1 MQKMIEQELLQ
12 QATDKWAE
20 IKNKDPNEL
29 IKSLDIISE
38 LLLHPKLTLKIA
50 ESLRPILIDLVS
62 RWSLQLNIDNYNNTK
77 SNQLFSNKEY
87 FLRIEKVA
95 LAFTQLLPITPQL
108 LSIVYN
114 MSVTQQ
120 EIALEYWT
128 CSSKS
133 HHIINYLELENGE
146 IIDVRMLRLFDEIS
160 NAKKQHSLLLD
171 CENNNNNVLSLFD
184 DISFLLTLKALKV
197 DAVPSK
203 MQKMIEQELLQQA
216 TDKWAEIKN
225 KDPNELIK
233 SLDIISELLLHPK
246 LTLKI
251 AESLRP
257 ILIDL
262 VSRWS
267 LQLNIDNYNNTKS
280 NQLFSNKEYFL
291 RIEKVALAFTQL
303 LPITPQLL
311 SIVYNMS
318 VTQQEIALEYWTCS
332 SKSHHIINYLELENG
347 EIIDVRMLRLFD
359 EISNAKKQ
367 HSLLL
372 DCENNNNNVFSISS

>member
-108 LSIVYN
+108 LSIAI
-114 MSVTQQ
+114 SFFSTSPSL
-120 EIALEYWT
+120 LERL
-128 CSSKS
+128 
-133 HHIINYLELENGE
+133 NYLHEENSSS
-146 IIDVRMLRLFDEIS
+146 IKDL
-160 NAKKQHSLLLD
+160 QLLLVTIYRLLKFSVSSFVHLW
-171 CENNNNNVLSLFD
+171 NWTPLF
-184 DISFLLTLKALKV
+184 
-197 DAVPSK
+197 
-203 MQKMIEQELLQQA
+203 Q
-216 TDKWAEIKN
+216 
-225 KDPNELIK
+225 
-233 SLDIISELLLHPK
+233 LLLHSDNTIRY
-246 LTLKI
+246 LT
-251 AESLRP
+251 
-257 ILIDL
+257 ILC
-262 VSRWS
+262 
-267 LQLNIDNYNNTKS
+267 
-280 NQLFSNKEYFL
+280 
-291 RIEKVALAFTQL
+291 
-303 LPITPQLL
+303 L

-372 DCENNNNNVFSISS
+372 DCENNNNN